1 MLRDM
6 GEIVVREAEVGDLDA
21 LLALYRELMKG
32 DRAGAQPGQAAGSRP
47 VLERMLADPDR
58 HLLVATIDA
67 EVLGT
72 VDLLVAANLTHH
84 HEPWAMIENVV
95 VAARARRGGVGEAL
109 MEHAFGLARKAGCYK
124 VQLMS
129 GMDRGPAH
137 SFYEGVGMGPVAQG
151 FKIYLDGSS

>member
-1 MLRDM
+1 MLGNM
-6 GEIVVREAEVGDLDA
+6 GEIVVREAEVRDLDA

-32 DRAGAQPGQAAGSRP
+32 DRPAQPGGAELSLP
-47 VLERMLADPDR
+47 VLETMLSDPGR
-58 HLLVATIDA
+58 HLLVGTIGE

-72 VDLLVAANLTHH
+72 VDLLIAANLTHH
-84 HEPWAMIENVV
+84 CEPWAIVENVV
-95 VAARARRGGVGEAL
+95 VAEGARRRGVGRAL
-109 MEHAFGLARKAGCYK
+109 MEHAFALSRAAGCYK

-151 FKIYLDGSS
+151 FKVYLDGAH

>member
-6 GEIVVREAEVGDLDA
+6 GEIVVREAEVTDLDA
-21 LLALYRELMKG
+21 LLELYRELMKG
-32 DRAGAQPGQAAGSRP
+32 DRASAQPGEATGSRP
-47 VLERMLADPDR
+47 VLETMLADPDR
-58 HLLVATIDA
+58 HLLVASIDA

-72 VDLLVAANLTHH
+72 VDLLVATNLTHR

-95 VAARARRGGVGEAL
+95 VAARSRRRGIGRAL
-109 MEHAFGLARKAGCYK
+109 MEHSFGLARRAGCYK

-137 SFYEGVGMGPVAQG
+137 IFYEGVGMEPVAQG